1 MVYLVGA
8 GPGDRGL
15 ITEKGKKC
23 IEIADV
29 IVFDK
34 LANAS
39 LMRFAREDC
48 EFIYAGKQAGN
59 HHLKQNEI
67 NDVLVQ
73 KALEGKTAV
82 RLKGGDPF
90 VFGRGGEEAAELV
103 KLGIPFEI
111 VPGVS
116 SCYSVG
122 AYAGIPVT
130 HRDYASSFHV
140 ITGHE
145 KDGKDEPSLDFKT
158 LAQLDGTLVFL
169 MSLKNLPNIAQ
180 RLIDNGKNPE
190 MPCAVIQRGT
200 TSKQKCVSGTLKTI
214 CEEVKRG
221 HIKTPALTIVGE
233 VVRCR
238 EQLAWFGGG
247 ELFGVTVMLTGTREF
262 NGRIGKQL
270 EERGAEVLDISLI
283 GTRYINADVLDRVD
297 FSRFSHLVLTSRN
310 GVGALFESLKRA
322 KRDVRTLADIK
333 IAAVGS
339 STADAL
345 AEYGIQADIVPD
357 VSTGKRLGELIV
369 EQSGEKDRVLLVRS
383 ERAVHDIDDVLRE
396 NGIAFEEIA
405 AYETY
410 TRYSAQ
416 PIISAY
422 SDSADYAVI
431 ASPSAADAYKD
442 ICKNGDIKIIAI
454 GGTTARYMREIGFE
468 GFMTADTPDADGIAD
483 VIIEN
488 IKKRD
493 IK

>member
-8 GPGDRGL
+8 GPGDSGL
-15 ITEKGKKC
+15 ITEKGRKC
-23 IEIADV
+23 IKIADV

-34 LANAS
+34 LANGA

-48 EFIYAGKQAGN
+48 EFVYAGKQAGN

-67 NDVLVQ
+67 NDVLVK
-73 KALEGKTAV
+73 KALEGKTVV

-158 LAQLDGTLVFL
+158 LASLDGTLVFL
-169 MSLKNLPNIAQ
+169 MSLKNLPKITQN
-180 RLIDNGKNPE
+180 LIENGKAPE
-190 MPCAVIQRGT
+190 TPCAVIQRGT

-214 CEEVKRG
+214 CEEVEKG

-238 EQLAWFGGG
+238 EQLEWFGGG
-247 ELFGVTVMLTGTREF
+247 DLFGVTVMLMGTRGF
-262 NGRIGKQL
+262 NERIGKQL
-270 EERGAEVLDISLI
+270 AQRGAEMLDISLI
-283 GTRYINADVLDRVD
+283 GTREVNTDLLDSVD
-297 FSRFSHLVLTSRN
+297 FSEFSHLVLTSRN
-310 GVGALFESLKRA
+310 GVSALFESFRRT
-322 KRDVRTLADIK
+322 KRDVRALAAVK

-345 AEYGIQADIVPD
+345 AEYGIQADLVPD
-357 VSTGKRLGELIV
+357 VSTGKRLGEMIA
-369 EQSGEKDRVLLVRS
+369 EQAGENDRVLLVRS
-383 ERAVHDIDDVLRE
+383 ARAVRDIDEVLRE

-410 TRYSAQ
+410 ARYSVQ

-422 SDSADYAVI
+422 SGSADYAVI
-431 ASPSAADAYKD
+431 ASPSAADAYKSM
-442 ICKNGDIKIIAI
+442 CKNRDIKTIAI
-454 GGTTARYMREIGFE
+454 GSTTARYMREIGFDGFLTAKTPNAE
-468 GFMTADTPDADGIAD
+468 GVAD
-483 VIIEN
+483 VIIN
-488 IKKRD
+488 DIKKRD